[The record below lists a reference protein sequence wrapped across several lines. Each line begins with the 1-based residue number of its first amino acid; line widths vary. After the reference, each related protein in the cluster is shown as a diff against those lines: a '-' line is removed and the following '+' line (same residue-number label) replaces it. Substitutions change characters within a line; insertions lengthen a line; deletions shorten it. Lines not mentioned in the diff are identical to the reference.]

1 MSERVAVAFRP
12 RGTFEEGGRVHQR
25 ESEQAVLLA
34 CRRGETAAFAQ
45 LVHAYQDVALRT
57 AYLMTN
63 DQQAA
68 EDIAQNAFLAA
79 FRNIH
84 RFDASRPFRPWFLA
98 ILVNEARMY
107 LRSQRRQPA
116 DDLDPNLP
124 TDHDSPLLQAI
135 QADDRARVRAALA
148 DLDEPFRTAAVLY
161 YFNNLSVDEI
171 AASTGSQ
178 PGTVKSRLH
187 TARQRLREVL
197 APLVGPNSKSPPPL
211 RPLTPKWKLSDDNP

>member
-1 MSERVAVAFRP
+1 MR
-12 RGTFEEGGRVHQR
+12 QR
-25 ESEQAVLLA
+25 DSEQAVLLA
-34 CRRGETAAFAQ
+34 CRRGETNAFAQ

-84 RFDASRPFRPWFLA
+84 RFDLTRPFRPWFLA

-107 LRSQRRQPA
+107 LRAQRRQPA
-116 DDLDPNLP
+116 DDLDPSLP
-124 TDHDSPLLQAI
+124 TDQDSPLLQVI
-135 QADDRARVRAALA
+135 QADDRARVREALA
-148 DLDEPFRTAAVLY
+148 HLDEPFRTAAVLY

-171 AASTGSQ
+171 ATSTGSQ

-187 TARQRLREVL
+187 TARQRLREAL
-197 APLVGPNSKSPPPL
+197 TPLFNLNAKSAPPL
-211 RPLTPKWKLSDDNP
+211 RPLTPKWKWNDDNP

>member
-1 MSERVAVAFRP
+1 M
-12 RGTFEEGGRVHQR
+12 HQR
-25 ESEQAVLLA
+25 DSEQAVLLA
-34 CRRGETAAFAQ
+34 CRRGETNAFAQ

-68 EDIAQNAFLAA
+68 EDVAQNAFLAA

-84 RFDASRPFRPWFLA
+84 RFDLTRPFRPWFLA

-116 DDLDPNLP
+116 DDLDPSLP
-124 TDHDSPLLQAI
+124 TDQDSPLLQVI
-135 QADDRARVRAALA
+135 QADDRARVRDALA
-148 DLDEPFRTAAVLY
+148 RLDEPFRTAAVLY

-187 TARQRLREVL
+187 TARQRLREAL
-197 APLVGPNSKSPPPL
+197 APLFGLNSKSPPPPL

>member
-1 MSERVAVAFRP
+1 M
-12 RGTFEEGGRVHQR
+12 HQR
-25 ESEQAVLLA
+25 DSEQAVLLA
-34 CRRGETAAFAQ
+34 CRRGETNAFAQ

-57 AYLMTN
+57 AYLMTS

-84 RFDASRPFRPWFLA
+84 RFDLTRSFRPWFLA

-107 LRSQRRQPA
+107 LRTQRRQPA
-116 DDLDPNLP
+116 DDLDPSLP
-124 TDHDSPLLQAI
+124 TDQDSPLLQVI
-135 QADDRARVRAALA
+135 EADDRARIREALA
-148 DLDEPFRTAAVLY
+148 HLDEPFRTAAVLY

-171 AASTGSQ
+171 ATSTGSQ

-187 TARQRLREVL
+187 TARQRLRETL
-197 APLVGPNSKSPPPL
+197 APLFNLNSKSAPPL